1 MNWTRI
7 IPAALISLAL
17 IVCSLLIGGRY
28 VVTRGPSDLMVR
40 YDRLT
45 GAVWY
50 CGVTT
55 PSNVGLG
62 CAPMEEW
69 GGVPAATAGTRKV
82 AAPASAGSP
91 N

>member
-1 MNWTRI
+1 MIWTRI
-7 IPAALISLAL
+7 IPTAVISLTV

-45 GAVWY
+45 GAVWF

-69 GGVPAATAGTRKV
+69 GGVPAANAETRKS
-82 AAPASAGSP
+82 AAPAAAGSS